1 MLSTKVAR
9 RCFSMQVFNRAVKRQ
24 QKNNIALLENSTEYE
39 YLREEVAKRL
49 VDRLQDI
56 DRDFPT
62 ALDLGAGS
70 GHIYK
75 SLAPDVGL
83 GGVNHLIQFE
93 TAERLLL
100 RDAGSDDDKALAA
113 KLPTHRICGDE
124 EFLPFPKHHF
134 DLVISSCNLHWV
146 NDLPSTFAQV
156 HDILKPDGAFLGAVL
171 GGDSLMELRSAFIL
185 ADQERQGGI
194 MPHISPFVNV
204 QDTGNLL
211 QGAGFTLPTVDTD
224 YITVEYPNAF
234 SVMEHLRGMGEN
246 HAPFSHAGPVSR
258 DVLLSAASIYQAMY
272 GNEDGSVPVTF
283 QVIYFIGWSPHESQQ
298 KPKARGSATASL
310 KDLPQITHSDN
321 SGGGCKKY

>member
-1 MLSTKVAR
+1 MGWAYVA
-9 RCFSMQVFNRAVKRQ
+9 MKRT
-24 QKNNIALLENSTEYE
+24 QKNNVAALADSKEFE

-56 DRDFPT
+56 DRDFPS

-70 GHIYK
+70 GHVFK
-75 SLAPDVGL
+75 SLAQDAGL
-83 GGVNHLIQFE
+83 GGITHLVQME
-93 TAERLLL
+93 AAERLLL
-100 RDAGSDDDKALAA
+100 RDADTDEDKQLVTNLA
-113 KLPTHRICGDE
+113 TQRICGDE

-134 DLVISSCNLHWV
+134 DVVLSSCSLHWV
-146 NDLPSTFAQV
+146 NDLPSTFSQV

-194 MPHISPFVNV
+194 MPHISPFLNV
-204 QDTGNLL
+204 PDTGNLL
-211 QGAGFTLPTVDTD
+211 QGAGFSLPTVDTD

-246 HAPFSHAGPVSR
+246 HAPFAPSSGHVSR
-258 DVLLSAASIYQAMY
+258 DVLLATAAIYQAMF

-283 QVIYFIGWSPHESQQ
+283 QVQTMDEQCYEG
-298 KPKARGSATASL
+298 
-310 KDLPQITHSDN
+310 
-321 SGGGCKKY
+321 

>member
-1 MLSTKVAR
+1 MVWSTTLAR
-9 RCFSMQVFNRAVKRQ
+9 RGFSMQVFNRAMKRT
-24 QKNNIALLENSTEYE
+24 QKNNVAALADSKEFE

-56 DRDFPT
+56 DRDFPS

-70 GHIYK
+70 GHVFK
-75 SLAPDVGL
+75 SLAQDAGL
-83 GGVNHLIQFE
+83 GGITHLVQME
-93 TAERLLL
+93 AAERLLL
-100 RDAGSDDDKALAA
+100 RDADTDEDKQLVTNLA
-113 KLPTHRICGDE
+113 TQRICGDE

-134 DLVISSCNLHWV
+134 DVVLSSCSLHWV
-146 NDLPSTFAQV
+146 NDLPSTFSQV

-194 MPHISPFVNV
+194 MPHISPFLNV
-204 QDTGNLL
+204 PDTGNLL
-211 QGAGFTLPTVDTD
+211 QGAGFSLPTVDTD

-246 HAPFSHAGPVSR
+246 HAPFAPSSGHVSR
-258 DVLLSAASIYQAMY
+258 DVLLATAAIYQAMF

-283 QVIYFIGWSPHESQQ
+283 QVIYFIGWSPHQSQQ
-298 KPKARGSATASL
+298 KPKARGSATVSL
-310 KDLPQITHSDN
+310 KDLPTVHHS
-321 SGGGCKKY
+321 CQRK